1 LALILGRRPGNR
13 IGIMMNNELVN
24 IIFGMKIR
32 QARQQAGLTST
43 ELAAAAD
50 LSPSYLTEIEKG
62 RKYPRADKILRMA
75 GALGKSYDELV
86 SIKLSPSL
94 AYLESTLASPL
105 MREFPFEAFGVD
117 VGDLLD
123 ILTRVPDKAS
133 ALLHA
138 LLEIARQ
145 YDMKEEHF
153 LRAMLR
159 SYQEIHDNY
168 FPEIEAAAVR
178 FSQAQGLAEGRPLT
192 LADLRPIV
200 ERVFDYQIDE
210 TVLAADPA
218 LSGYRSVFVHGRRP
232 RLFINSHLRP
242 RQIKFLLAREIGYQ
256 VLGLAE
262 RSYMSTPDR
271 VDSFQQVFN
280 DFKASYFAGA
290 VIMPRRPLLADLEAF
305 FGQERWQPQQLTA
318 MLAGYEVTPEML
330 LYRFSEIIPESF
342 GLKMHF
348 LRVQR
353 GDVRYR
359 LVKRLIMNRLPIPSG
374 LALYEHYCRR
384 WLTTR
389 LLREMMDGS
398 PAGPETWR
406 DQPLVGVQM
415 SEFLDTR
422 DRFLELG
429 FARPLAL
436 SPHVGSS
443 VVVGF
448 RAEAD
453 LDRTIRFAGDPAVPF
468 VVVNETCERCPL
480 TAEQCAVRA
489 APPSL
494 VQEQRLHDERQQ
506 AVTNLMV
513 QYLD

>member
-1 LALILGRRPGNR
+1 
-13 IGIMMNNELVN
+13 MNNELVN

-32 QARQQAGLTST
+32 QARQEAGLTST

-75 GALGKSYDELV
+75 DALGKSYDDLV

-94 AYLESTLASPL
+94 AYLETALASPL
-105 MREFPFEAFGVD
+105 LREFPFEAFGLD
-117 VGDLLD
+117 VSHLLD
-123 ILTRVPDKAS
+123 LLTRVPDRAS

-159 SYQEIHDNY
+159 SYQEIHDNH
-168 FPEIEAAAVR
+168 FPEIEDAAIR
-178 FSQAQGLAEGRPLT
+178 FGQEQGLTDRRPLT
-192 LADLRPIV
+192 MADLRPII
-200 ERVFDYQIDE
+200 ERVFDYEIDDSI
-210 TVLAADPA
+210 LADDPA
-218 LSGYRSVFVHGRRP
+218 LNGYRSVFVRSRRP
-232 RLFINSHLRP
+232 RLFINRLLRP

-256 VLGLAE
+256 YLGLNE

-290 VIMPRRPLLADLEAF
+290 LIMPRRPVLADIELF
-305 FGQERWQPQQLTA
+305 FDQVSWQPQQLTA
-318 MLAGYEVTPEML
+318 MLKRYEVTPEML
-330 LYRFSEIIPESF
+330 LYRFSEIVPESF

-353 GDVRYR
+353 GNGRYR
-359 LVKRLIMNRLPIPSG
+359 LVKRLNMNRLPIPSG

-389 LLREMMDGS
+389 LLREMMDES
-398 PAGPETWR
+398 PAGLEAWR
-406 DQPLVGVQM
+406 DRPLVGIQM
-415 SEFLDTR
+415 SEFLESR
-422 DRFLELG
+422 DRFLCLG
-429 FARPLAL
+429 LARPLAL
-436 SPHVGSS
+436 NPHIGSS

-448 RAEAD
+448 RVEGD
-453 LDRTIRFAGDPAVPF
+453 LAQVIRFALDPAIPS

-480 TAEQCAVRA
+480 NPEQCTVRA

-494 VQEQRLHDERQQ
+494 VQEQRLKEERQQ
-506 AVTNLMV
+506 ALANLMA
-513 QYLD
+513 QYRD